1 MFGAPTNPEI
11 KITDQRYE
19 NLLDQ
24 NFFRSFLSHEA
35 GKQKPRWITFI
46 DGIPSCNTQPD
57 AYET

>member
-24 NFFRSFLSHEA
+24 NFFRSFLSQEA
-35 GKQKPRWITFI
+35 GKQKPR
-46 DGIPSCNTQPD
+46 
-57 AYET
+57 

>member
-35 GKQKPRWITFI
+35 GKQKPR
-46 DGIPSCNTQPD
+46 
-57 AYET
+57 